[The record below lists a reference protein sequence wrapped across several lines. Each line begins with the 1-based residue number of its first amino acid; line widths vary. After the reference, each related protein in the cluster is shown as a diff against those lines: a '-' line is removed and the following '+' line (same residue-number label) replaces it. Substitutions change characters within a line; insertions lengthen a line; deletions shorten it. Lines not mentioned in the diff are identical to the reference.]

1 MKDKYQKVITLVVGN
16 TSWWKNKKHRKES
29 ADILKKIKKNGWKIK
44 KKENIE
50 KNANEINSNCYRK
63 YMLIKIN

>member
-1 MKDKYQKVITLVVGN
+1 MTDQYQKIITLVVGN
-16 TSWWKNKKHRKES
+16 SSWWKNQKYRKES
-29 ADILKKIKKNGWKIK
+29 ADVLKKIKKNGWRIK

-50 KNANEINSNCYRK
+50 KNENEINSNCYRK

>member
-16 TSWWKNKKHRKES
+16 TSWWKNIKHRKES
-29 ADILKKIKKNGWKIK
+29 AEILKKIKKNGWRIK

-50 KNANEINSNCYRK
+50 KNANEINSNFYRK

>member
-16 TSWWKNKKHRKES
+16 TSWWKNIKHRKES
-29 ADILKKIKKNGWKIK
+29 AEILKKIKKNGWKIK

-50 KNANEINSNCYRK
+50 KNANEINSNFYRK